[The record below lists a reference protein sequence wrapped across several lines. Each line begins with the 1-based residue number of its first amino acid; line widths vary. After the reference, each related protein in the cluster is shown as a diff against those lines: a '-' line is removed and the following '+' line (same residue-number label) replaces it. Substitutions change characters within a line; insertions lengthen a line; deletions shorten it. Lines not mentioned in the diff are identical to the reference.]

1 MPTRLRDLNDTD
13 FGTLNQSKNKNVMC
27 YNHSK
32 GKFDIIPADEVL
44 STSTE
49 PPQDFIDVVE
59 SEVDVNNIVFDGI
72 DGGVF

>member
-1 MPTRLRDLNDTD
+1 MPIRLRDLNDTD
-13 FGTLNQSKNKNVMC
+13 FGTLNQSKNKNVMR

-32 GKFDIIPADEVL
+32 GKFDVIPADDVL
-44 STSTE
+44 SIATE

-59 SEVDVNNIVFDGI
+59 SEIDVNNITFTGI

>member
-13 FGTLNQSKNKNVMC
+13 FDPLNESKNKNVVR
-27 YNHSK
+27 YNHST
-32 GKFDIIPADEVL
+32 GKFDVISADDVL

-59 SEVDVNNIVFDGI
+59 SEIDVNNTFTGI
-72 DGGVF
+72 DGGTF